1 MFDMQKPVGN
11 VNFDKQALQQFATI
25 GIGEDIRERV
35 NNILTALREENK
47 PMSIKD
53 LFSNPNVDDTKN
65 GIKYIVEVL
74 KSSGFLMSEVR
85 DEENIEVD
93 GYVQKCYSDVKC
105 SHEVPEKIEVFS
117 TDGKKYLIDNPE
129 AKWFRDVLGKITVQ
143 VRREY
148 YWINPRKALALG

>member
-1 MFDMQKPVGN
+1 MFDVQKYVTD
-11 VNFDKQALQQFATI
+11 VSFDKQALQQFASI

-47 PMSIKD
+47 PMSVKD
-53 LFSNPNVDDTKN
+53 LFSNPNIDDTKN

-85 DEENIEVD
+85 DEEKIEVD
-93 GYVQKCYSDVKC
+93 GYVDKWYDTVKC
-105 SHEVPEKIEVFS
+105 DHEVPEKIEVFA
-117 TDGKKYLIDNPE
+117 TNGKKYLIDNPE
-129 AKWFRDVLGKITVQ
+129 AKWRREVLGKITVQ

-148 YWINPRKALALG
+148 YWINPRKALA